1 VKLKINVIS
10 HGRYFR
16 AYEDDVPEDQLSA
29 DLRNFAVDQSEAE
42 KLRQQRSDHDQ
53 VEVKPRMPRRGA
65 R

>member
-1 VKLKINVIS
+1 VKLSINIIS

-16 AYEDDVPEDQLSA
+16 AYEDDVPEDQVSA
-29 DLRNFAVDQSEAE
+29 GLRSFAVDESEAE

-53 VEVKPRMPRRGA
+53 VEARPRMPRRGA